1 MIPGLAGF
9 GGKVGR
15 ELTDRANQLLEEV
28 GLGHRTSHLPS
39 QISGGE
45 RQRVA
50 VARSLINQPSVL
62 LADEPTGALDK
73 KNSEHLIDLLK
84 KLNEDKSLTLV
95 MVTHSIDSANQMKQS
110 FYLDEG
116 RLRQER

>member
-1 MIPGLAGF
+1 
-9 GGKVGR
+9 
-15 ELTDRANQLLEEV
+15 V
-28 GLGHRTSHLPS
+28 GLDHRTAHFPG

-62 LADEPTGALDK
+62 LADEPTGALDR

-84 KLNEDKSLTLV
+84 KLNEEKELTLV
-95 MVTHSIDSANQMKQS
+95 MVTHSGVSAS
-110 FYLDEG
+110 
-116 RLRQER
+116 